1 MPENYVTSAS
11 ILLEH
16 AEAHCVSLGMH
27 LVTINSEE
35 ENEKVG
41 ELIQGLTDF
50 IWIGLNDRALE
61 GRMERSGGVPV
72 TCEFWKDGEPN
83 DITGEDCV

>member
-16 AEAHCVSLGMH
+16 AEAHCVSLGKH
-27 LVTINSEE
+27 LATITSKEE
-35 ENEKVG
+35 QEKVNVLRG
-41 ELIQGLTDF
+41 NSKV
-50 IWIGLNDRALE
+50 WIGLNDRALE